1 MELKEAKVIV
11 TGGTTG
17 IGYETAKQLR
27 EAGAEVV
34 ICGRD
39 EKTVA
44 AVCQDIDVYGIQ
56 TDVSHEADI
65 IRLFDYAREKMGTVN
80 VLINNAGVGGDF
92 AELTDITAASFQR
105 VWEINVKGLFLAGR
119 EAAKIFKENNYG
131 NIINI
136 GSTAALKG
144 FAKGSTYV
152 ASKFAVSGLTECW
165 RAELRPHNVRVMQV
179 NPSEVITEFYDKMG
193 WTPQNVE
200 KKLKPSEIAH
210 TMVSMLKMS
219 DIGFIPD
226 AAIWATNPW

>member
-1 MELKEAKVIV
+1 MDLTEAKVII

-34 ICGRD
+34 ICGRNP
-39 EKTVA
+39 ETVQK
-44 AVCQDIDVYGIQ
+44 VCDQIDVYGIAA
-56 TDVSHEADI
+56 DVSKESDI
-65 IRLFDYAREKMGTVN
+65 IQLFDYARDVMGDIN
-80 VLINNAGVGGDF
+80 VLINNAGIGGQFDELVNTT
-92 AELTDITAASFQR
+92 AEIFQQ
-105 VWEINVKGLFLAGR
+105 VWETNVLGCFLAGR
-119 EAAKIFKENNYG
+119 EAAKIFKVNNYG

-144 FAKGSTYV
+144 FANGSSYV
-152 ASKFAVSGLTECW
+152 ASKFALSGLTECW

-179 NPSEVITEFYDKMG
+179 NPSEVITEFYDKLG
-193 WTPQNVE
+193 WTPQNVD

-210 TMVSMLKMS
+210 AIVSMLQMS

>member
-1 MELKEAKVIV
+1 MNLKEAKVIV

-17 IGYETAKQLR
+17 IGFETAKQLR

-39 EKTVA
+39 VATVA
-44 AVCQDIDVYGIQ
+44 EACTAIDVKGMAA
-56 TDVSHEADI
+56 DVSQEADI
-65 IRLFDYAREKMGTVN
+65 LALFDFARKEMGTVN
-80 VLINNAGVGGDF
+80 VLINNAGIGGPF
-92 AELTDITAASFQR
+92 EELVNTTAEAFQH

-144 FAKGSTYV
+144 FANGSTYV

-193 WTPQNVE
+193 WTPQNMD

-210 TMVSMLKMS
+210 TIVAMLQLS
-219 DIGFIPD
+219 DLGFIPD
-226 AAIWATNPW
+226 AAVWATNPW